1 MKTQSINIIHKSSCV
16 PHAEP
21 TQDYNLKWVLLWTH

>member
-16 PHAEP
+16 PHAEHIE
-21 TQDYNLKWVLLWTH
+21 DRNLK